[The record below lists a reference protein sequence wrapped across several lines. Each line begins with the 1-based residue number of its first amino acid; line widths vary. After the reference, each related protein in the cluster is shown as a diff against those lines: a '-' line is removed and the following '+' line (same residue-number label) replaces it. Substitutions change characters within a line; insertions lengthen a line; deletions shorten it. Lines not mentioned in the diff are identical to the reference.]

1 MENHIEGENVPK
13 PKDWTTI
20 ALLKTTRAK
29 LDTLKITRRQTK
41 DEIINMLIANQ
52 K

>member
-20 ALLKTTRAK
+20 ELLKTTRAK
-29 LDTLKITRRQTK
+29 LDTLKLTSRETK
-41 DEIINMLIANQ
+41 EEIVNRLMDSQ
-52 K
+52 V